1 MKENPLMQT
10 SRFIQLV
17 SSLAVLLATQAT
29 LAAGPS
35 EMFMVRTTTKSVDEV
50 VKAIEAYSDKHD
62 WFFLGA
68 DRLLGGK
75 ITLVKTCIPEVGPL
89 VWSQDMRY
97 TAMLP
102 CGNISLYTRQ
112 GKTEISVLG
121 GQYMHALA
129 PTAEMKKA
137 SDALQP
143 LLTDLMNTISR

>member
-1 MKENPLMQT
+1 MNTFRIVPLIL
-10 SRFIQLV
+10 SLV
-17 SSLAVLLATQAT
+17 MALVAPAT
-29 LAAGPS
+29 LAAGSS
-35 EMFMVRTTTKSVDEV
+35 EMIMVRSTSKSVDEV

-68 DRLLGGK
+68 DKLLGGK

-89 VWSQDMRY
+89 VWSQDMKY

-102 CGNISLYTRQ
+102 CGNISIYISR
-112 GKTEISVLG
+112 GKTEIAVLG
-121 GQYMHALA
+121 GQYMHALV

-143 LLTDLMNTISR
+143 LLADLLNTITK

>member
-1 MKENPLMQT
+1 MQR
-10 SRFIQLV
+10 SRLVQLLT
-17 SSLAVLLATQAT
+17 SLAVVLATQAT

-35 EMFMVRTTTKSVDEV
+35 DMFMVRTTAKSADEV

-89 VWSQDMRY
+89 VWSQDMKY

-102 CGNISLYTRQ
+102 CGNISIYSSQ
-112 GKTEISVLG
+112 GKTEISVLRG
-121 GQYMHALA
+121 RYMHTLA

-137 SDALQP
+137 SDALEP
-143 LLTDLMNTISR
+143 LLVDLLNTISK